1 MSSKSV
7 PLDDVATHLRKKQY
21 LCIVK
26 EKEKLDMKKLINIL
40 VIVGLICILALS
52 WLNLWFAMIGFIGIC
67 IAMLLAILE
76 PICE

>member
-1 MSSKSV
+1 
-7 PLDDVATHLRKKQY
+7 
-21 LCIVK
+21 
-26 EKEKLDMKKLINIL
+26 MKKLINIL